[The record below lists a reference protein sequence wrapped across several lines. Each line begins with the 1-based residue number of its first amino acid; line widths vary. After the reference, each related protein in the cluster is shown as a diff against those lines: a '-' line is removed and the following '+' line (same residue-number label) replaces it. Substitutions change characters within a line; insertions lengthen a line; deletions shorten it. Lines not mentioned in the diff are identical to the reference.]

1 MWQNHV
7 DTQKG
12 LKDLNVFIY
21 QEARNSNL
29 NASGFYGHH
38 GFQNKY

>member
-1 MWQNHV
+1 M

-12 LKDLNVFIY
+12 LKNLNIFIY

-29 NASGFYGHH
+29 NASSFHSHH